1 MSNQDVAYSPEEL
14 ASFKTVFE
22 AAMASFSP
30 MMLTTF
36 NRLQVAQNVLAC
48 AATGQRD
55 PIELGLAAL
64 ANVKVVSVQN

>member
-1 MSNQDVAYSPEEL
+1 
-14 ASFKTVFE
+14 
-22 AAMASFSP
+22 
-30 MMLTTF
+30 MMLTTS

-48 AATGQRD
+48 AATGERD